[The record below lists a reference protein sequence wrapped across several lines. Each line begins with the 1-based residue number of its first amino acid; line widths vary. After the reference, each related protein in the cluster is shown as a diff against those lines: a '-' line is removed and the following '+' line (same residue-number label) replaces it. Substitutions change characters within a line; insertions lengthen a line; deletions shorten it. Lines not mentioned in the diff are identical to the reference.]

1 MKKVR
6 IKFPK
11 IELRFDLMQKVKN
24 RVTTKKGKICLR
36 MGKKKMKFS
45 HRIRKAKERGKSKNY
60 VTGVEI
66 SSVTEIIREKIFR

>member
-1 MKKVR
+1 
-6 IKFPK
+6 
-11 IELRFDLMQKVKN
+11 
-24 RVTTKKGKICLR
+24 
-36 MGKKKMKFS
+36 MKFS